1 MRIIRKTLS
10 FLIAA
15 VAVLTSC
22 KQDDTLQYN
31 NFTMGNV
38 VDGTFTSD
46 QGNIF
51 NVVEKTCT
59 GDLEGM
65 KRAIMLC
72 DVLKKVEGTD
82 NVYDIR
88 LNGLQ
93 EVLLKD
99 HITKN
104 FADADAEASVNDP
117 INIENLWFSGGYM
130 NLLLV
135 YEMKRGSTQKHLVN
149 LVLDEEASSAGK
161 YVFNIRHN
169 SFGESLTLN
178 ENDVV
183 LAGAYASF
191 PMNSLIKEESADIT
205 IKWKWY
211 RNAGQGWS
219 SEVQEN
225 SFNITYTKGGFE
237 QAPATFASKTPTK
250 LN

>member
-1 MRIIRKTLS
+1 MRIIKKILLI
-10 FLIAA
+10 LIAA

-38 VDGTFTSD
+38 VDGTFISD

-59 GDLEGM
+59 GDLESM

-93 EVLLKD
+93 EVLVKN
-99 HITKN
+99 HITKD
-104 FADADAEASVNDP
+104 FADADPEAVVNDP
-117 INIENLWFSGGYM
+117 INIDQLWFSGGYM

-135 YEMKRGSTQKHLVN
+135 YEMKRGSTQRHLVN

-161 YVFNIRHN
+161 YVFNLRHN

-191 PMNSLIKEESADIT
+191 PMNNLIKEESADIT

-211 RNAGQGWS
+211 KNAGQGWS

-237 QAPATFASKTPTK
+237 QTPATLASKIPTK